1 VDQVISRWHISCV
14 FESSSAASL
23 IKSLIVLV
31 RVSRMKTN
39 ALNICYDLFIC
50 KNQLCMTFKTCIIL
64 CRGHEHAVFHIVH
77 ACLMRNKSLFAIY
90 CKFISFSVFQ
100 IVLKIERI
108 FGL

>member
-1 VDQVISRWHISCV
+1 
-14 FESSSAASL
+14 
-23 IKSLIVLV
+23 
-31 RVSRMKTN
+31 
-39 ALNICYDLFIC
+39 
-50 KNQLCMTFKTCIIL
+50 MTFKTCIIL